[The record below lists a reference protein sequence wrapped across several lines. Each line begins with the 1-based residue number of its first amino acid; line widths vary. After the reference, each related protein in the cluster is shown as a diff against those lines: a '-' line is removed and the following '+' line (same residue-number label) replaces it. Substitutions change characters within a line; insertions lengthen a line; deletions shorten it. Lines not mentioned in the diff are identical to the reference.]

1 MTHEKPVQP
10 DPLAAPPKPGIPH
23 VSEVRSA
30 SPGICPG
37 PMQIDAGKIGVYV
50 EHGSM
55 AELKALLQYAAQRLD
70 SGKVSPELRASEPIV
85 RRVLRWIEIA
95 DGENVRR
102 SNEYVKARSGPLLR
116 EAKLPGET

>member
-1 MTHEKPVQP
+1 MSEKPG
-10 DPLAAPPKPGIPH
+10 LPH

-30 SPGICPG
+30 SGGICPG
-37 PMQIDAGKIGVYV
+37 PMQIDAGQIGVYV

-85 RRVLRWIEIA
+85 RRVLRWIETA
-95 DGENVRR
+95 EQENARR
-102 SNEYVKARSGPLLR
+102 SAEFDRMRRGGAA
-116 EAKLPGET
+116 E